1 MAGTSENPHQT
12 CETPHTLE
20 LEELQRQLAEHLV
33 FPALD
38 PRSVRLVAGADT
50 AYWIDGEGEHGACC
64 VVVVDA
70 ETGEV
75 VEAVSSSGA
84 VAEDYVP
91 GLLAFR
97 ELPLFLEAFSKLECT
112 PDVVVFDGNGY
123 LHPRHM
129 GIASQASLEIGLPCF
144 GVAKTFFDYG
154 GEGFEMP
161 EDRVGAFTDVVVA
174 GEVCGRA
181 LRTSRGVKPVFVS
194 AGGLIDLD
202 SAVGLTMRLLSS
214 ESRVPIPTRLAD
226 IETKRLRKQLREG

>member
-1 MAGTSENPHQT
+1 MASAGENANAPQV
-12 CETPHTLE
+12 TPHTRE
-20 LEELQRQLAEHLV
+20 LEELQRRMATRLS
-33 FPALD
+33 FPAVD
-38 PRSVRLVAGADT
+38 PDSVRLVAGADT
-50 AYWIDGEGEHGACC
+50 AYWTDGGEEHGACC
-64 VVVVDA
+64 VVVIDA
-70 ETGEV
+70 RSHEV
-75 VEAVSSSGA
+75 VETASSHGL
-84 VAEDYVP
+84 VTEEYVP

-97 ELPLFLEAFSKLECT
+97 ELPLFLETFSKLEHI

-161 EDRVGAFTDVVVA
+161 EDRVGAFTDIVVD

-202 SAVGLTMRLLSS
+202 SATAITMGLLSS
-214 ESRVPIPTRLAD
+214 EGHVPIPTRLAD
-226 IETKRLRKQLREG
+226 IETKRLRKELR